1 MTEKCKIFILGTGD
15 NLNGVTEEINTL
27 LSRRGVKKTQVLQ
40 SSMATAQTMGH
51 VYFVTHLT
59 IFYTE
64 EED

>member
-1 MTEKCKIFILGTGD
+1 MTEKCKIFLLGSGD
-15 NLNGVTEEINTL
+15 GINEVIEEINAL
-27 LSRRGVKKTQVLQ
+27 LSRPGVKKTQVLQ

>member
-40 SSMATAQTMGH
+40 SSMAVAQAVGH
-51 VYFVTHLT
+51 MFHVTHLT